1 MNILHVLSQ
10 FELTGAEVH
19 VAALVKEMAKHG
31 HRSFIV
37 SDTLSVPMQ
46 ATYMSRPIGQRS
58 YLQRFLNIVWL
69 YRFVRKHSIQVIH
82 AHSRAASWVSFFA
95 ARLTGTAF
103 VSTIHGRQHVH
114 LSSGLFSIYGRHV
127 IAVCESIKEHLASDL
142 KLKPQEITV
151 IPNGLELGWWNLKK
165 ADTSK
170 EGLFGVPQHTKVLL
184 FAGRLSGLKGD
195 VVRFLLS
202 KVVPSLCERQ
212 DCIFAIVGGAS
223 LPRDIAQTIAA
234 VNQTLGRKTAMWIAS
249 QRDVAVYVA
258 EADAIIGSGRVA
270 MEALAMQKPLVSFGE
285 SDYLGLITKENFCQA
300 TKTNFGDGGRTRE
313 PSECSYPCV
322 DPAKVL
328 RDLLESITK
337 EQKESSAREL
347 SMLAQQ
353 HFDVSRTTAR
363 VAQVY
368 RHAFVQAQSPLHIPV
383 LMYHRVIKDPT
394 SGSSCGTWVDPKVFE
409 EQLESIRTRGMSP
422 ITFKDYAAFVR
433 GDCALPARP
442 IILTFD
448 DGYEDNYTIAFPML
462 KKYGFRA
469 VLFVVTSEKERTN
482 CWDPGQPR
490 AQLLSGTQMREMA
503 RSGIEFGSHTVS
515 HSDLTAAP
523 VDKVEEEL
531 AASKVSLEQTLSAEV
546 SAFAYPYGRL
556 NDRVKQ
562 AVNSANYKFAV
573 AADSGPLTFYEDLL
587 EIRRTQ
593 VFPWTSRFGFWKKTQ
608 PWYWRYKSL
617 LH

>member
-1 MNILHVLSQ
+1 
-10 FELTGAEVH
+10 VH

-37 SDTLSVPMQ
+37 SDTLWLPMQ
-46 ATYMSRPIGQRS
+46 ATYVSRPIGQRS
-58 YLQRFLNIVWL
+58 YLQRFLNIAWL
-69 YRFVRKHSIQVIH
+69 CRFVRKQRIQVIH

-114 LSSGLFSIYGRHV
+114 LSSRLFSVYGRHV
-127 IAVCESIKEHLASDL
+127 IAVCESIQEHLASDL
-142 KLKPQEITV
+142 KLKPQDITV

-170 EGLFGVPQHTKVLL
+170 EGLFGVPQRTKVLL
-184 FAGRLSGLKGD
+184 FVGRLSGLKGD

-202 KVVPSLCERQ
+202 KAVPSLCERQ
-212 DCIFAIVGGAS
+212 DCIFAILGGAS

-249 QRDVAVYVA
+249 QRNVAVYVA

-300 TKTNFGDGGRTRE
+300 TKTNFGDAGRTRE
-313 PSECSYPCV
+313 PNECSYPRV

-328 RDLLESITK
+328 RDLFELVAE
-337 EQKESSAREL
+337 EQKEDSAREL
-347 SMLAQQ
+347 SALMQQ
-353 HFDVSRTTAR
+353 HFDVARTTAR

-368 RHAFVQAQSPLHIPV
+368 RHAFVQARSPLRIPV
-383 LMYHRVIKDPT
+383 LMYHRVIKDPP
-394 SGSSCGTWVDPKVFE
+394 SASSCGTWVTAKLFE
-409 EQLESIRTRGMSP
+409 EQLKSIRRQGLSP
-422 ITFKDYAAFVR
+422 ITFKDYAALMR

-462 KKYGFRA
+462 QKYGFGA

-482 CWDPGQPR
+482 CWDPEQPR
-490 AQLLSGTQMREMA
+490 AHLLSAAQMREMA
-503 RSGIEFGSHTVS
+503 RSGIEFGSHTIS
-515 HSDLTAAP
+515 HSDLTALP
-523 VDKVEEEL
+523 VEKVEQEL
-531 AASKVSLEQTLSAEV
+531 ATSKDTLEQMLCTEV
-546 SAFAYPYGRL
+546 SSFAYPYGRL
-556 NDRVKQ
+556 NEDVKQ
-562 AVNSANYKFAV
+562 AVSHANYMFAV
-573 AADSGPLTFYEDLL
+573 AADRGPLTFYEDLL

-593 VFPWTSRFGFWKKTQ
+593 VFPWTSQFGFWKKTQ
-608 PWYWRYKSL
+608 PWYWQYKTL